1 MSNIITHASETGE
14 PAKEVTAAWPDT
26 LMQNDDLVLFE
37 SLVREYCGV
46 GFFEC
51 LGSPASGHL
60 TSALWEESETRPP
73 ALFRTV
79 VELLHRAVERESEV

>member
-1 MSNIITHASETGE
+1 MSIIITHASGAGELPEETN
-14 PAKEVTAAWPDT
+14 A
-26 LMQNDDLVLFE
+26 DLVLFE

-51 LGSPASGHL
+51 LDRPPGEHL
-60 TSALWEESETRPP
+60 TSALWEETGSRPP

-79 VELLHRAVERESEV
+79 VELLHRAAVRESE